1 MHDDPDHDATSIG
14 SEQTSS
20 MEPPLQTS
28 DAASVMASDR
38 VKGLRYI
45 AGFLILFGTFGLAVW
60 GWCMYCDSRYTS
72 HLNRIS
78 SGFTIDRDKNHA
90 HDPSFDKTD
99 TAKEFAPL
107 DIEEGE
113 TFVLLEQ
120 VAPADK
126 PFTGL
131 RANLQSEAVSQNYVD
146 AFACNFIIGGVSRPA
161 TIKKS
166 SVEYIFELP
175 DIVVDKPV
183 DVELFAHAQK
193 GFFVANTGTYV
204 MELTL
209 SGLRPD
215 GCAPLTITRKVIIHK
230 GGRGV
235 FEGWQ

>member
-14 SEQTSS
+14 REQKSS
-20 MEPPLQTS
+20 MEPQLQTS

-38 VKGLRYI
+38 VKSLRYI
-45 AGFLILFGTFGLAVW
+45 AGFLILFGTLGLAVW

-78 SGFTIDRDKNHA
+78 SGFTIDRDKDKA

>member
-20 MEPPLQTS
+20 LEPPLQAS
-28 DAASVMASDR
+28 DATSVMASDR
-38 VKGLRYI
+38 VKSLRCI
-45 AGFLILFGTFGLAVW
+45 AGFLILFGTLGLAVW

-78 SGFTIDRDKNHA
+78 SGFTIDRDKDHA

-99 TAKEFAPL
+99 TTKEFAPL
-107 DIEEGE
+107 DLSETE
-113 TFVLLEQ
+113 TFSLLEQ
-120 VAPADK
+120 IASADK

-131 RANLQSEAVSQNYVD
+131 RARLHGEAVSNNYVEPFRCD
-146 AFACNFIIGGVSRPA
+146 FKINGITHSAILRKEG
-161 TIKKS
+161 
-166 SVEYIFELP
+166 VEYIFELP
-175 DIVVDKPV
+175 DIVIDRPV
-183 DVELFAHAQK
+183 SIEMFVYAQK
-193 GFFVANTGTYV
+193 GLFVANTGTENL
-204 MELTL
+204 ELTL

-215 GCAPLTITRKVIIHK
+215 GCAPLTITRKVTMHK